1 MIIFLSGVAMLLR
14 SVFVFSV
21 LLLSACSMNTVEN
34 EKNKKATASKINYAK
49 GSSRILPAATLA
61 SSNDLC
67 VDHFNFLRQAGDDKY
82 KKFSRDYIQIGDG
95 YNFLNV
101 NKNIMSSD
109 ARRVYTNELEMKLN
123 TLCSEVN
130 YAGFQFIQQKIIS
143 IRNI

>member
-1 MIIFLSGVAMLLR
+1 
-14 SVFVFSV
+14 
-21 LLLSACSMNTVEN
+21 MNTVEN